1 MEYLLTA
8 AQMQRCDKYM
18 IERLGVPAM
27 VLMERASL
35 AVVEEMLS
43 GNFDL
48 RSVLVVCGSGNNG
61 GDGFAV
67 ARLLWERGV
76 PVCAAF
82 VGRDAS
88 MTPECRMQRQICEN
102 CGIKIGSNFDASEY
116 TTIVDAMFGIGISRP
131 VEGHYAEVIR
141 QINRSSAGRVAV
153 DIPSGVSADT
163 GQILG
168 VAVRADLTVTFAAK
182 KIGQLL
188 YPGAEYCGVLVRRD
202 VGIVVPRPGGCIASG
217 ADSANDRR
225 EAEQESF
232 AVTYGKEDLLRIP
245 VRPPYS
251 NKGSYGKVLLIA
263 GSPGMSGAACLCAR
277 AAYRCGSGLV
287 RVFTPECNRAILQ
300 QSLPEAMVTAWQQ
313 EAEAMER
320 LSDALAWAD
329 VVGIGPGLGTSL
341 FAERLLK
348 YVLANAAQPVVIDAD
363 ALNLLA
369 KAPGLLR
376 ETASD
381 YPLILT
387 PHIGE
392 LSRLTGKAK
401 EELLSDLIG
410 SCRRFAAEHRL
421 ICVAK
426 DARTVVSDGVHTYI
440 NPSGNS
446 GMATGGSGDVLT
458 GTLCGLLA
466 QKAEPFAAATLGV
479 YLHGLAG
486 DCACEQLGSHAMLA
500 GDIAEHLGSVLRET
514 EERQRAEQ
522 HKLYRSRKCT
532 TDETA

>member
-1 MEYLLTA
+1 
-8 AQMQRCDKYM
+8 
-18 IERLGVPAM
+18 
-27 VLMERASL
+27 
-35 AVVEEMLS
+35 
-43 GNFDL
+43 
-48 RSVLVVCGSGNNG
+48 
-61 GDGFAV
+61 
-67 ARLLWERGV
+67 
-76 PVCAAF
+76 
-82 VGRDAS
+82 
-88 MTPECRMQRQICEN
+88 
-102 CGIKIGSNFDASEY
+102 
-116 TTIVDAMFGIGISRP
+116 MFGIGISRP

-141 QINRSSAGRVAV
+141 QINQSSAGCVAV

-202 VGIVVPRPGGCIASG
+202 VGIVVPRPGVCIASG
-217 ADSANDRR
+217 TDSANDRR
-225 EAEQESF
+225 EAELPHAFPSCTGAKVLQDEMSDCIETEVQHHTFTEGIDLKRPFTDNIKQQHTVTDDVESEQESF

-313 EAEAMER
+313 EADAIER
-320 LSDALAWAD
+320 LSGALAWAD

-410 SCRRFAAEHRL
+410 SCRQFAAEHRL

-466 QKAEPFAAATLGV
+466 QKAGPFAAATLGV

-486 DCACEQLGSHAMLA
+486 DCARERLGSHAMLA
-500 GDIAEHLGSVLRET
+500 GDIADHLGSVLRET

-522 HKLYRSRKCT
+522 HKLYGRRKCT
-532 TDETA
+532 TD